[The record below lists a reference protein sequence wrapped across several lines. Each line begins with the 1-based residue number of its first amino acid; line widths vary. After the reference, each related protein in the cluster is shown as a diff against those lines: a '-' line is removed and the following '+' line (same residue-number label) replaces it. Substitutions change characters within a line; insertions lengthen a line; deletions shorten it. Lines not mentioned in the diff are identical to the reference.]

1 MKRMMRLG
9 LHHPPN
15 RTHHHSLAPLYRPQI
30 HFENTNSIRR
40 EMGSVDPHDLDG
52 PDGPDKPGRTGL
64 RTELRTGTARTDEL
78 FKNEIP

>member
-1 MKRMMRLG
+1 
-9 LHHPPN
+9 
-15 RTHHHSLAPLYRPQI
+15 
-30 HFENTNSIRR
+30 
-40 EMGSVDPHDLDG
+40 MGSVDPHDLDG